1 MDSYSGHTSFNLH
14 MVRARF
20 NFVLTNLRVKKPTHD
35 KSARHYLLKR
45 KSEQTHSF

>member
-1 MDSYSGHTSFNLH
+1 MDSYSGHTPFNLH
-14 MVRARF
+14 MVRVRF

-35 KSARHYLLKR
+35 KSYLLKR